1 MSNLL
6 NLTPATWQ
14 LWCFASLALILVM
27 ALEADLL
34 QNRIPNVLVSLALLA
49 GLVLN
54 AAGPASASEG
64 MFGYFPGAL
73 GGMRALL
80 GAFVGLGLFLP
91 LYLAG
96 AMGAGDVKL
105 LAALGAFVG
114 PVEVVGVALCI
125 AACGGLMGLLITL
138 VRRKT
143 KAVWANMRQILEGA
157 LSPDA
162 AHERFDPGTQTALR
176 MPYALAFALGV
187 AGYGYWRQS
196 GHPAL
201 LNF

>member
-1 MSNLL
+1 
-6 NLTPATWQ
+6 
-14 LWCFASLALILVM
+14 M
-27 ALEADLL
+27 ALETDLL
-34 QNRIPNVLVSLALLA
+34 QNRIPNVLVLLTLLA

-54 AAGPASASEG
+54 ATGPANGREG

-73 GGMRALL
+73 GGMQALL

-114 PVEVVGVALCI
+114 PAEVLGVALCT
-125 AACGGLMGLLITL
+125 AACGGLMGVLITL
-138 VRRKT
+138 ARRRT
-143 KAVWANMRQILEGA
+143 ATVWANMRRILEGA
-157 LSPDA
+157 LSTDGA
-162 AHERFDPGTQTALR
+162 RERFDPTTQTALR

-187 AGYGYWRQS
+187 AGYGFWRQS

-201 LNF
+201 LSF